1 MNQTLESKPSGKAI
15 FKLRNKETPSKLDS
29 SERTIECAS
38 GINLME
44 DQSVADNNN
53 QINPNDKSQ
62 QEKRSFDIG
71 KVALLLVWLT
81 ATIAGIIA
89 IVRLKNSGRPAKSPV
104 KSLVPSPVATQ
115 IQIPIKRAFD
125 VQWNPP
131 GYPPGHPMLMVN
143 WLQRPYFDRFEEDRH
158 GYYTFEKKTG
168 GVMGFVRKRMD
179 DSVVEFFDEVEFK
192 LISKDV
198 LMFLGHRH
206 CAWVPAGGGFVTI
219 IKALSIP
226 DGITADKYSTQMIE
240 NSKTTAEEWLI
251 KNFRPP
257 VQEFLPIQISTERAF
272 DAEWNP
278 PGHPTLVVSWLQ
290 SPYFDTEEDRNGY
303 YTFEKKF
310 GGVLGFVRKRMDGSV
325 LEIFDEVEFKLIS
338 EDILMFLGHQN
349 SDWVRVPAGGGYGTV
364 IKAPSIP
371 EGNTD
376 GKWPTQMI
384 ENSETT
390 AEEWLIKNFGIAA
403 P

>member
-15 FKLRNKETPSKLDS
+15 FKLRNKETPSELDS

-38 GINLME
+38 DINSME

-53 QINPNDKSQ
+53 QLNPNDESQ
-62 QEKRSFDIG
+62 QDKRSFDIG

-89 IVRLKNSGRPAKSPV
+89 IVRLNKNSGRPAKSPV
-104 KSLVPSPVATQ
+104 QSLVPSPVATQ
-115 IQIPIKRAFD
+115 IQIPIKRVFD
-125 VQWNPP
+125 VQWS
-131 GYPPGHPMLMVN
+131 PPGHPMLMVN
-143 WLQRPYFDRFEEDRH
+143 WLQRPYFDRFEEDRD
-158 GYYTFEKKTG
+158 GYYTFEMKTG
-168 GVMGFVRKRMD
+168 GVIGFVRKRMD
-179 DSVVEFFDEVEFK
+179 DSVVEIFDEVEFK

-206 CAWVPAGGGFVTI
+206 GAWVPAGGGFGTI
-219 IKALSIP
+219 IKAPSIP
-226 DGITADKYSTQMIE
+226 DDSAADKYSTQMIE
-240 NSKTTAEEWLI
+240 NSETTAEEWLI
-251 KNFRPP
+251 KNFGPP

-272 DAEWNP
+272 DAQWNP

-290 SPYFDTEEDRNGY
+290 IPYFDTEEDRNGY
-303 YTFEKKF
+303 YTFEKKS

-325 LEIFDEVEFKLIS
+325 VEIFDEVEFKLIS
-338 EDILMFLGHQN
+338 EDILMFLGHRN
-349 SDWVRVPAGGGYGTV
+349 SAWVPAGGGYGTI